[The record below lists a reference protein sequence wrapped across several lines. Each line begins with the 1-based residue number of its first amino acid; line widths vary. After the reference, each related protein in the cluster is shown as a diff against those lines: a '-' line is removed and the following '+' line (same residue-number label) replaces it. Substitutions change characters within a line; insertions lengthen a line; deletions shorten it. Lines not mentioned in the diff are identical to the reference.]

1 MSHQTAPSLG
11 SSDQVAEPRSP
22 AALALEQSNARKA
35 VVAAS
40 IGNGL
45 EWFDLIVYGTFAVT
59 ISKLFF
65 PTTNETASLLLA
77 FASFGVSFI
86 MRPLGGIIIGRYADR
101 AGRKAGMLVSILVM
115 FVGTLLIV
123 VAPTAA
129 AIGVTASILVL
140 VARLLQI
147 ATGGEFGTAT
157 AYLIEYAPSRKAFY
171 GSWQVATQGGG
182 ILLAGIFG
190 FVLNTYLSTQALD
203 SWGWRLPFIF
213 ALAIGPVGW
222 YIRSK
227 MEETPEFLATERS
240 TSPLRETFIGNGG
253 RLLAIVG
260 VVSLG
265 SVGVYIALFM
275 PTYAIVNLG
284 MPKSVAFLSTLIFG
298 VVMSIGSPF
307 VGTLADKVACAGHDL
322 GRRRNHRRGRP
333 GVHAAHLGT
342 RAAHDDRG
350 RTCSLGAGHGLLRAA
365 AGHHVLHVPGP
376 HPLNGTVPG
385 VQHRGH
391 RLRRVCSVY
400 PDVADRQHRVFAGA
414 GVLPR
419 HHCGHRGGQPH
430 HFAEGVPP
438 GLTWAELRRQDDDGG
453 SCRRRRPD
461 QVLGRDVRAQ
471 GRALQRRGHR
481 PHHHR
486 YRGQLGIPA
495 RGGTPRPAGQPD
507 REQRC

>member
-1 MSHQTAPSLG
+1 MSHQTATGVG
-11 SSDQVAEPRSP
+11 SKDEILDNRPP
-22 AALALEQSNARKA
+22 AVIALERGNARKA

-65 PTTNETASLLLA
+65 PTSNEAASLLLT

-86 MRPLGGIIIGRYADR
+86 MRPLGGILIGRYADK
-101 AGRKAGMLVSILVM
+101 AGRKAGMLVSILFM

-129 AIGVTASILVL
+129 AIGVAASILVL
-140 VARLLQI
+140 VARLLQGF

-157 AYLIEYAPSRKAFY
+157 AYLIEYAPTRKAFY

-190 FVLNTYLSTQALD
+190 FVLNTYLSTQSLE

-213 ALAIGPVGW
+213 ALSLGPVGW

-227 MEETPEFLATERS
+227 MQETPEFLATEKS
-240 TSPLRETFIGNGG
+240 AAPLKETFIGNGG
-253 RLLAIVG
+253 RLWAIVG

-298 VVMSIGSPF
+298 VVMSVGSPF
-307 VGTLADKVACAGHDL
+307 IGMLADRVGPA
-322 GRRRNHRRGRP
+322 R
-333 GVHAAHLGT
+333 VMT
-342 RAAHDDRG
+342 W
-350 RTCSLGAGHGLLRAA
+350 AA
-365 AGHHVLHVPGP
+365 AGTIVV
-376 HPLNGTVPG
+376 
-385 VQHRGH
+385 
-391 RLRRVCSVY
+391 
-400 PDVADRQHRVFAGA
+400 
-414 GVLPR
+414 
-419 HHCGHRGGQPH
+419 
-430 HFAEGVPP
+430 
-438 GLTWAELRRQDDDGG
+438 
-453 SCRRRRPD
+453 
-461 QVLGRDVRAQ
+461 
-471 GRALQRRGHR
+471 
-481 PHHHR
+481 
-486 YRGQLGIPA
+486 GIPA
-495 RGGTPRPAGQPD
+495 FLVLIAAPELPTMIVVELVLSVLATAYFAPLPAIMSSMFPARIRSTGLSLGYNIGVTVFGGFAPFILTWLIGSTGSLLVPGYYLVAIAVVASVSLIISRKVYRQA
-507 REQRC
+507 

>member
-1 MSHQTAPSLG
+1 MSHQIATAPG
-11 SSDQVAEPRSP
+11 TSDEVLDTRP
-22 AALALEQSNARKA
+22 AAVVALERSNARKA

-65 PTTNETASLLLA
+65 PTSNEAASLLLT

-86 MRPLGGIIIGRYADR
+86 MRPLGGILIGRYADK

-123 VAPTAA
+123 IAPTAA
-129 AIGVTASILVL
+129 AIGVAASILVL
-140 VARLLQI
+140 VARLLQGF

-157 AYLIEYAPSRKAFY
+157 AYLIEYAPTRKAFY

-190 FVLNTYLSTQALD
+190 FVLNSYLSAQSLE

-240 TSPLRETFIGNGG
+240 AAPLKETFIGNGG
-253 RLLAIVG
+253 RLWAIVG

-284 MPKSVAFLSTLIFG
+284 MPKTVAFLSTLIFG
-298 VVMSIGSPF
+298 VVMSLGSPF
-307 VGTLADKVACAGHDL
+307 IGMLADKVGPA
-322 GRRRNHRRGRP
+322 RIM
-333 GVHAAHLGT
+333 T
-342 RAAHDDRG
+342 W
-350 RTCSLGAGHGLLRAA
+350 AA
-365 AGHHVLHVPGP
+365 AG
-376 HPLNGTVPG
+376 TI
-385 VQHRGH
+385 
-391 RLRRVCSVY
+391 
-400 PDVADRQHRVFAGA
+400 VA
-414 GVLPR
+414 
-419 HHCGHRGGQPH
+419 
-430 HFAEGVPP
+430 
-438 GLTWAELRRQDDDGG
+438 
-453 SCRRRRPD
+453 
-461 QVLGRDVRAQ
+461 
-471 GRALQRRGHR
+471 
-481 PHHHR
+481 
-486 YRGQLGIPA
+486 GIPA
-495 RGGTPRPAGQPD
+495 FLLLIASPELPTMIGVELVLSVLATAYFAPLPAIMSSMFPARIRSTGLSLGYNIGVTVFGGFAPFILTWLIGSTGSLLVPGYYLVTIAVIAAVSLTISRKVYHQA
-507 REQRC
+507 

>member
-1 MSHQTAPSLG
+1 MSHQTATG
-11 SSDQVAEPRSP
+11 VASSDEILDNRTP
-22 AALALEQSNARKA
+22 AAIALEQSSARKA

-65 PTTNETASLLLA
+65 PTSNEAASLLLT

-86 MRPLGGIIIGRYADR
+86 MRPLGGILIGRYADR

-129 AIGVTASILVL
+129 AIGVAASVLVL
-140 VARLLQI
+140 VARLLQGF

-157 AYLIEYAPSRKAFY
+157 AYLIEYAPTRKAFY
-171 GSWQVATQGGG
+171 ASWQVATQGGG

-190 FVLNTYLSTQALD
+190 FVLNSYLSTQSLE

-213 ALAIGPVGW
+213 ALSLGPVGW

-227 MEETPEFLATERS
+227 MQETPEFLATERS
-240 TSPLRETFIGNGG
+240 NAPLKETFIGNGG
-253 RLLAIVG
+253 RLWAIVG

-298 VVMSIGSPF
+298 VVMSVGSPF
-307 VGTLADKVACAGHDL
+307 IGMLADKVGPAK
-322 GRRRNHRRGRP
+322 
-333 GVHAAHLGT
+333 VMT
-342 RAAHDDRG
+342 W
-350 RTCSLGAGHGLLRAA
+350 AA
-365 AGHHVLHVPGP
+365 AGTLVV
-376 HPLNGTVPG
+376 
-385 VQHRGH
+385 
-391 RLRRVCSVY
+391 
-400 PDVADRQHRVFAGA
+400 
-414 GVLPR
+414 
-419 HHCGHRGGQPH
+419 
-430 HFAEGVPP
+430 
-438 GLTWAELRRQDDDGG
+438 
-453 SCRRRRPD
+453 
-461 QVLGRDVRAQ
+461 
-471 GRALQRRGHR
+471 
-481 PHHHR
+481 
-486 YRGQLGIPA
+486 GIPA
-495 RGGTPRPAGQPD
+495 FMLLVAAPVLPTMIGVELLLSVLATAYFAPLRPSCLQCSRPASA
-507 REQRC
+507 QRDSPWATTSGSRSSAVLLPLS

>member
-1 MSHQTAPSLG
+1 MSQPTAPSRG
-11 SSDQVAEPRSP
+11 PDSKVADHGPQIASAE
-22 AALALEQSNARKA
+22 EEKNARKA

-65 PTTNETASLLLA
+65 PTSNEAASLLLT

-123 VAPTAA
+123 VSPTAA
-129 AIGVTASILVL
+129 MIGVTASILVL
-140 VARLLQI
+140 VARLLQGF

-157 AYLIEYAPSRKAFY
+157 AYLIEYAPNRKAFY

-190 FVLNTYLSTQALD
+190 FVLNSYLSTQSLE

-240 TSPLRETFIGNGG
+240 ASPLRETFIGNGG
-253 RLLAIVG
+253 RLWAIVG

-284 MPKSVAFLSTLIFG
+284 MPKTVAFLSTLIFG
-298 VVMSIGSPF
+298 IVMSVGSPF
-307 VGTLADKVACAGHDL
+307 IGKLADKVGPA
-322 GRRRNHRRGRP
+322 R
-333 GVHAAHLGT
+333 VM
-342 RAAHDDRG
+342 
-350 RTCSLGAGHGLLRAA
+350 SWAA
-365 AGHHVLHVPGP
+365 AGTIVVGLPAFMLLIAAPVLPTMILVELVLSVLATTYFAPLPAIMASMFPARIRSTGLSLGYNIGVTVFGGFAPFVLTWLIGSTGSLLVPGFY
-376 HPLNGTVPG
+376 LVTIAIIAAGSLIVT
-385 VQHRGH
+385 
-391 RLRRVCSVY
+391 RRVY
-400 PDVADRQHRVFAGA
+400 RQA
-414 GVLPR
+414 
-419 HHCGHRGGQPH
+419 
-430 HFAEGVPP
+430 
-438 GLTWAELRRQDDDGG
+438 
-453 SCRRRRPD
+453 
-461 QVLGRDVRAQ
+461 
-471 GRALQRRGHR
+471 
-481 PHHHR
+481 
-486 YRGQLGIPA
+486 
-495 RGGTPRPAGQPD
+495 
-507 REQRC
+507 

>member
-1 MSHQTAPSLG
+1 MSQETAS
-11 SSDQVAEPRSP
+11 VAAQPGGPDPVVP
-22 AALALEQSNARKA
+22 ATKASEQNNARKA

-101 AGRKAGMLVSILVM
+101 AGRKAGMMVSILVM

-123 VAPTAA
+123 VAPTAG
-129 AIGVTASILVL
+129 AIGITASILVL
-140 VARLLQI
+140 LARLLQGF

-157 AYLIEYAPSRKAFY
+157 AYLIEYAPNRKAFY

-190 FVLNTYLSTQALD
+190 FVLNSYLSGQALE

-227 MEETPEFLATERS
+227 MQETPEFVATERS
-240 TSPLRETFIGNGG
+240 KGPLKETFIANGG
-253 RLLAIVG
+253 RLWAIVG

-284 MPKSVAFLSTLIFG
+284 MPKTAAFISTLIFG
-298 VVMSIGSPF
+298 LVMSIGSPF
-307 VGTLADKVACAGHDL
+307 IGMLADRV
-322 GRRRNHRRGRP
+322 
-333 GVHAAHLGT
+333 
-342 RAAHDDRG
+342 
-350 RTCSLGAGHGLLRAA
+350 
-365 AGHHVLHVPGP
+365 GP
-376 HPLNGTVPG
+376 A
-385 VQHRGH
+385 
-391 RLRRVCSVY
+391 RVM
-400 PDVADRQHRVFAGA
+400 
-414 GVLPR
+414 
-419 HHCGHRGGQPH
+419 
-430 HFAEGVPP
+430 
-438 GLTWAELRRQDDDGG
+438 TWASAGTI
-453 SCRRRRPD
+453 
-461 QVLGRDVRAQ
+461 VV
-471 GRALQRRGHR
+471 
-481 PHHHR
+481 
-486 YRGQLGIPA
+486 GIPA
-495 RGGTPRPAGQPD
+495 FLLLIAAPALPTMILVELTLSVLATAYFAPLPAIMSSMFPARIRSTGLSLGYNIGVTLFGGFAPFILTWLIGSTGSLVVPGYYLVAIAVLATVSLAISRKVFHQA
-507 REQRC
+507 

>member
-1 MSHQTAPSLG
+1 MSQPTTTG
-11 SSDQVAEPRSP
+11 P
-22 AALALEQSNARKA
+22 AATGVAADADSQAAPRTLNAVERGNARKA

-65 PTTNETASLLLA
+65 PTTSDAASLLLT

-86 MRPLGGIIIGRYADR
+86 MRPLGGILIGRYADR

-129 AIGVTASILVL
+129 MIGVTASIIVL
-140 VARLLQI
+140 VARLLQGF

-157 AYLIEYAPSRKAFY
+157 AYLIEYAPTRKAFY

-190 FVLNTYLSTQALD
+190 FVLNSYLSTQPLE

-227 MEETPEFLATERS
+227 MEETPEFLATETS
-240 TSPLRETFIGNGG
+240 TAPLRETFVGNGG
-253 RLLAIVG
+253 RLWAIVG

-275 PTYAIVNLG
+275 PTYAIVNLN
-284 MPKSVAFLSTLIFG
+284 MPKAVAFLSTLIFG
-298 VVMSIGSPF
+298 IVMSAGSPF
-307 VGTLADKVACAGHDL
+307 IGMLSDRVGPARVMTW
-322 GRRRNHRRGRP
+322 
-333 GVHAAHLGT
+333 
-342 RAAHDDRG
+342 
-350 RTCSLGAGHGLLRAA
+350 A
-365 AGHHVLHVPGP
+365 AG
-376 HPLNGTVPG
+376 GTIV
-385 VQHRGH
+385 V
-391 RLRRVCSVY
+391 
-400 PDVADRQHRVFAGA
+400 
-414 GVLPR
+414 
-419 HHCGHRGGQPH
+419 
-430 HFAEGVPP
+430 
-438 GLTWAELRRQDDDGG
+438 
-453 SCRRRRPD
+453 
-461 QVLGRDVRAQ
+461 
-471 GRALQRRGHR
+471 
-481 PHHHR
+481 
-486 YRGQLGIPA
+486 GIPA
-495 RGGTPRPAGQPD
+495 FLALIAAPELPTMIVVELVLSVLATAYFAPLPAIMSSMFPARIRSTGLSLGYNIGVTVFGGFAPFILTALIGSTGSLLVPGYYLVAIAIIAAGSLTVARKVYKQA
-507 REQRC
+507 